1 MILCGLN
8 YCIFDPLIDN
18 IIDDDFTVNE
28 DFKDENVQ
36 CSGTVDIRGNFE
48 RHLALCQQRFKQIV

>member
-1 MILCGLN
+1 MILCGRN

-28 DFKDENVQ
+28 DFKDENV
-36 CSGTVDIRGNFE
+36 
-48 RHLALCQQRFKQIV
+48 